1 MPVTSLAPDKLRR
14 VCSQDHY
21 EFETTA
27 DLPPRTNIIGQPRGT
42 RAIEFGIGIQSQGYN
57 TFVLGLPGTGRAT
70 AIERFLHERTGDEPT
85 PDDWIYVHNFET
97 PHKPRAVSFPPGQGA
112 QFKSQMAQLVSDFQ
126 RELPLAFSSEA
137 YKEAMDAVQR
147 NFEQQQNKML
157 QALQNKATEKGL
169 GLLNTASGFAIVP
182 LQDGRPV
189 SPEVYQQ
196 FPMEQRE
203 AIEKERQSLA
213 EELEDVLEQIQK
225 KSLEVRQQMAQID
238 REVAQST
245 IQHYFDRLREQ
256 YAGHDELLLY
266 LEEVHQD
273 VLENIHEFDPP
284 QEAGE
289 AHPPI
294 DLRRYDVNLLV
305 DNAKTKGA
313 PVIIEQNPTYHNL
326 MGRLEYE
333 MQGGMVT
340 THFSNIKYGSLHYAN
355 GGYLIMHAHDL
366 LRDLEAYE
374 ALKRALKTQ
383 EIMVQ
388 LGATMHNAQVFAK
401 SLDPEPI
408 PLDVKIIL
416 LGSPSLYYTLY
427 SQDIDFSDLFKVR
440 SDFDS
445 TMPRDHEYENEYAYF
460 VATRCHEENLLH
472 FDRSAVAQVVEYGAR
487 LAEHQNKLST
497 RFGMIADLVREASYW
512 AGVNG
517 RNTTTAADVQ
527 QAINERI
534 YRANRMEEL
543 VQEQVLDE
551 TVFISTDGAV
561 VGQVNGLSVL
571 DTGEYAFGQPGR
583 ITARTYMGEDG
594 VIQIERET
602 EMSGPIHDKGV
613 LTLVGYLGGMYA
625 QDQPLSLTASL
636 TFEQNY
642 GGIDGDS
649 ASSTELY
656 ALLSSL
662 SKTPIKQ
669 GIAVTGSVNQRGE
682 VQPIGG
688 VNEKV
693 EGFFRICQAR
703 GLTGEQGVMI
713 PASNVAH
720 LMLDE
725 AVVKAVETGQFH
737 IWPIRTIDEGIELL
751 TGVAAGEMR
760 DDGRYP
766 EGTIHHAV
774 QNRLLQLAED
784 LKAFGNGEDS

>member
-1 MPVTSLAPDKLRR
+1 MPVSSLSPDKLRR
-14 VCSQDHY
+14 ICSQDHY

-27 DLPPRTNIIGQPRGT
+27 DLPAKTNIIGQPRGT

-57 TFVLGLPGTGRAT
+57 TFVLGPTGTGRAT
-70 AIERFLHERTGDEPT
+70 AIERFLHERTGDQPT

-97 PHKPRAVSFPPGQGA
+97 PHRPRAISFPAGQGA
-112 QFKSQMAQLVSDFQ
+112 QFKGQMEQLVADLQ
-126 RELPLAFSSEA
+126 RDMPLAFASEA
-137 YKEAMDAVQR
+137 YKEAMEAVQR
-147 NFEQQQNKML
+147 DFERQQNEML
-157 QALQNKATEKGL
+157 QTLQTKAAGKGL

-182 LQDGRPV
+182 VQDGRPV
-189 SPEVYQQ
+189 PPDAYQQ
-196 FPMEQRE
+196 FPIEQRE
-203 AIEKERQSLA
+203 AIEKERQALG
-213 EELEDVLEQIQK
+213 EELEDALEQIQAMG
-225 KSLEVRQQMAQID
+225 LDVRQQMEQID

-245 IQHYFDRLREQ
+245 IQHYFDQLRQ
-256 YAGHDELLLY
+256 QFADHDELQLY
-266 LEEVHQD
+266 LEEMHQD
-273 VLENIHEFDPP
+273 VLSHIHEFDPP
-284 QEAGE
+284 QEDGSQ
-289 AHPPI
+289 PI

-305 DNAKTKGA
+305 DNSKTEGA

-340 THFSNIKYGSLHYAN
+340 TNFSNIKCGSLHWAN

-366 LRDLEAYE
+366 LRDPEAYE

-388 LGATMHNAQVFAK
+388 LGATMHNTQVFAK
-401 SLDPEPI
+401 SLNPEPI
-408 PLDVKIIL
+408 PLKVKIIL
-416 LGSPSLYYTLY
+416 LGSPSIYYALYA
-427 SQDIDFSDLFKVR
+427 QDVDFSDLFKVR

-445 TMPRDHEYENEYAYF
+445 TMPRDNEHEAEYADF
-460 VATRCHEENLLH
+460 VATRCHEENLFH
-472 FDRSAVAQVVEYGAR
+472 FDRLAVAQVVEYGAR

-497 RFGMIADLVREASYW
+497 RFGLIADLVREASYW

-517 RNTTTAADVQ
+517 RATTAADVQ
-527 QAINERI
+527 QAINERV
-534 YRANRMEEL
+534 YRANQLEEL
-543 VQEQVLDE
+543 VHEQVLDE

-613 LTLVGYLGGMYA
+613 LTLVGYLGGQYA
-625 QDQPLSLTASL
+625 QEQPLSLTASL

-662 SKTPIKQ
+662 SNTPIKQ
-669 GIAVTGSVNQRGE
+669 GIAVTGSVNQQGE

-688 VNEKV
+688 ANEKI

-725 AVVKAVETGQFH
+725 VVVKAVEAKQFH

-751 TGVAAGEMR
+751 TGVPAGEP
-760 DDGRYP
+760 DEDSSYP

-774 QNRLLQLAED
+774 QARLLELAED
-784 LKAFGNGEDS
+784 LKAFGNGDD

>member
-1 MPVTSLAPDKLRR
+1 MPVSPLSSEKLRR
-14 VCSQDHY
+14 VCSQEHY
-21 EFETTA
+21 NFETTA
-27 DLPPRTNIIGQPRGT
+27 DLSPKTNIIGQPRGT

-57 TFVLGLPGTGRAT
+57 TFVLGPTGTGRAT

-85 PDDWIYVHNFET
+85 PDDWVYVHNFET
-97 PHKPRAVSFPPGQGA
+97 PHRPRAIAFPAGQGS
-112 QFKSQMAQLVSDFQ
+112 QFKSQMEQLVTDLQ
-126 RELPLAFSSEA
+126 RELPQAFASEA
-137 YKEAMDAVQR
+137 YKDAMEAVQH
-147 NFEQQQNKML
+147 NFERQQNELLQGL
-157 QALQNKATEKGL
+157 QAKAAEKGL
-169 GLLNTASGFAIVP
+169 GLLNTPSGFAIVP
-182 LQDGRPV
+182 LVDGRPI
-189 SPEVYQQ
+189 SPEDYQQ
-196 FPMEQRE
+196 FPLEQRQ
-203 AIEKERQSLA
+203 AIEKERQTLG
-213 EELEDVLEQIQK
+213 EELEDLLERFHAMG
-225 KSLEVRQQMAQID
+225 LEVRQQMQQIN

-245 IQHYFDRLREQ
+245 SQHYFDQLRQQ
-256 YAGHDELLLY
+256 YADHEELLLY

-273 VLENIHEFDPP
+273 VLENIRDFNPP
-284 QEAGE
+284 EDDESTPA
-289 AHPPI
+289 PV

-305 DNAKTKGA
+305 DNSKTQGA

-340 THFSNIKYGSLHYAN
+340 THFSNIKCGSLHYAN

-366 LRDLEAYE
+366 LRDPEAYE
-374 ALKRALKTQ
+374 ALKRALKGQ

-388 LGATMHNAQVFAK
+388 LRATMYNTQVFAK

-408 PLDVKIIL
+408 PLKVKIVL
-416 LGSPSLYYTLY
+416 LGSPNLYYLLY
-427 SQDIDFSDLFKVR
+427 AQDVDFSDLFKVR

-445 TMPRDHEYENEYAYF
+445 TMPRDHENEAEYASF
-460 VATRCHEENLLH
+460 VATRCYEENLLH

-487 LAEHQNKLST
+487 LAEHQEKLST
-497 RFGMIADLVREASYW
+497 RFGMIADLVRESSYW

-517 RNTTTAADVQ
+517 RTTTTAADVQ

-534 YRANRMEEL
+534 YRANQVEEL
-543 VQEQVLDE
+543 VREQVLQE
-551 TVFISTDGAV
+551 TVFISTEGAV

-594 VIQIERET
+594 VVQIERET
-602 EMSGPIHDKGV
+602 EMSGPIHNKGV

-625 QDQPLSLTASL
+625 LEQPLSLTASL

-662 SKTPIKQ
+662 SNTPIKQ

-688 VNEKV
+688 VNEKI

-713 PASNVAH
+713 PASNLPH
-720 LMLDE
+720 LMLDDDVVT
-725 AVVKAVETGQFH
+725 AVTENKFH

-751 TGVAAGEMR
+751 TGVPAGER
-760 DDGRYP
+760 SADGRYP
-766 EGTIHHAV
+766 EGTIHHTV
-774 QNRLLQLAED
+774 QNRLLHLAES
-784 LKAFGNGEDS
+784 LKSFGDEDD

>member
-1 MPVTSLAPDKLRR
+1 MTVSSLSPDKLRR

-21 EFETTA
+21 QFETTA
-27 DLPPRTNIIGQPRGT
+27 DLPARTNIIGQPRGT

-57 TFVLGLPGTGRAT
+57 TFVLGPTGTGRAT

-85 PDDWIYVHNFET
+85 PEDWIYVHNFEM
-97 PHKPRAVSFPPGQGA
+97 PHKPLAISFPAGQGA
-112 QFKSQMAQLVSDFQ
+112 QFKSQMEQLVIDLQ
-126 RELPLAFSSEA
+126 RDMPQAFASEA
-137 YKEAMDAVQR
+137 YKEAMEAVQR
-147 NFEQQQNKML
+147 DFERQQNELL
-157 QALQNKATEKGL
+157 QALQVKATDKGL

-182 LQDGRPV
+182 VQDGRPV
-189 SPEVYQQ
+189 PPETYQQ

-203 AIEKERQSLA
+203 GIEKERQALGG
-213 EELEDVLEQIQK
+213 ELEDVLEQIQTMGFD
-225 KSLEVRQQMAQID
+225 VRQQMEQID

-245 IQHYFDRLREQ
+245 IQHYFDQLREQ
-256 YAGHDELLLY
+256 FADHDELLLY
-266 LEEVHQD
+266 LEEMHQD
-273 VLENIHEFDPP
+273 VLSNIHEFDPP
-284 QEAGE
+284 QEEGSKLV
-289 AHPPI
+289 

-305 DNAKTKGA
+305 DNSKTKGA
-313 PVIIEQNPTYHNL
+313 PVIIAQNPTYHNL

-340 THFSNIKYGSLHYAN
+340 THFSNIKCGSLHWAN

-366 LRDLEAYE
+366 LRDAEAYE
-374 ALKRALKTQ
+374 ALKRALKGQ

-388 LGATMHNAQVFAK
+388 LGATMYNTQVFAK

-408 PLDVKIIL
+408 PLKVKIIL
-416 LGSPSLYYTLY
+416 LGSPSIYYNLYA
-427 SQDIDFSDLFKVR
+427 QDVDFSDLFKVR

-445 TMPRDHEYENEYAYF
+445 TMPRDHEHEAEYAHF
-460 VATRCHEENLLH
+460 VATRCHEEQLLH

-487 LAEHQNKLST
+487 LADHQDKLST

-517 RNTTTAADVQ
+517 RATTTATDVQ
-527 QAINERI
+527 QAIKERV
-534 YRANRMEEL
+534 YRANQLEEL
-543 VQEQVLDE
+543 VHEQVLDE

-594 VIQIERET
+594 VVQIERET

-613 LTLVGYLGGMYA
+613 LTLIGYLGGMYA
-625 QDQPLSLTASL
+625 QEQPLSLTASL
-636 TFEQNY
+636 TFEQSY

-662 SKTPIKQ
+662 SNMPIKQ

-688 VNEKV
+688 ANEKI

-713 PASNVAH
+713 PASNALH

-725 AVVKAVETGQFH
+725 DVVTAVSQNKFH

-751 TGVAAGEMR
+751 TGVPAGEP
-760 DDGRYP
+760 DEDGIYP
-766 EGTIHHAV
+766 EGTIHCAV
-774 QNRLLQLAED
+774 QARLLELAED
-784 LKAFGNGEDS
+784 LKAFGNGED

>member
-1 MPVTSLAPDKLRR
+1 MPVSPLSPDKLRR
-14 VCSQDHY
+14 VCCQDHY
-21 EFETTA
+21 QFETTA
-27 DLPPRTNIIGQPRGT
+27 ELPAQTNIIGQPRGT

-57 TFVLGLPGTGRAT
+57 TFVLGPTGTGRAT

-85 PDDWIYVHNFET
+85 PDDWIYVHNFTT
-97 PHKPRAVSFPPGQGA
+97 PHMPRAISLPPGQGV
-112 QFKSQMAQLVSDFQ
+112 QFKAQMGQLVADLQ
-126 RELPLAFSSEA
+126 RELPQAFASEA
-137 YKEAMDAVQR
+137 YKEAMEAVQR
-147 NFEQQQNKML
+147 DFERQQNDLL
-157 QALQNKATEKGL
+157 QALQVKAAEHSL
-169 GLLNTASGFAIVP
+169 GLLNTPSGFAIVP
-182 LQDGRPV
+182 VQDGRTIP
-189 SPEVYQQ
+189 PEIYQQ
-196 FPMEQRE
+196 IPLEQRQ
-203 AIEKERQSLA
+203 AIEEQRQILG
-213 EELEDVLEQIQK
+213 EELDDVLDQIQTMGG
-225 KSLEVRQQMAQID
+225 EARRQMEQID
-238 REVAQST
+238 REVAEATSQ
-245 IQHYFDRLREQ
+245 QHFDHLQ
-256 YAGHDELLLY
+256 KTYADHDEMLLY
-266 LEEVHQD
+266 LSEVHQD
-273 VLENIHEFDPP
+273 VLENMHDFDPP
-284 QEAGE
+284 AEDGS
-289 AHPPI
+289 PLP
-294 DLRRYDVNLLV
+294 DLRRYEINLLV
-305 DNAKTKGA
+305 DNSKTTGA
-313 PVIIEQNPTYHNL
+313 PVIIEQDPTYHNL

-333 MQGGMVT
+333 MQDGMVT
-340 THFSNIKYGSLHYAN
+340 THFTNIKCGSLHWAN
-355 GGYLIMHAHDL
+355 SGYLIINANDL
-366 LRDLEAYE
+366 LRDIEAYE
-374 ALKRALKTQ
+374 ALKRALKAQ
-383 EIMVQ
+383 NINVQ
-388 LGATMHNAQVFAK
+388 LRATMHNTQVFAK

-408 PLDVKIIL
+408 PLKVKIIL
-416 LGSPSLYYTLY
+416 LGSPNLYYALY
-427 SQDIDFSDLFKVR
+427 AQDEDFGDLFKVR

-445 TMPRDHEYENEYAYF
+445 TMPRDDAHEAEYADF
-460 VATRCHEENLLH
+460 VATRCHEENLRH
-472 FDRSAVAQVVEYGAR
+472 FDRSAVARVVEFGAR

-497 RFGMIADLVREASYW
+497 RFGQIADLVREASYW

-543 VQEQVLDE
+543 VREQVLDE

-613 LTLVGYLGGMYA
+613 LTLVGYLGGKYA
-625 QDQPLSLTASL
+625 QNQPLSLTASL

-662 SKTPIKQ
+662 GNIPIKQ

-693 EGFFRICQAR
+693 EGFFHICQAR

-720 LMLDE
+720 LMLAE
-725 AVVKAVETGQFH
+725 EVVTAVTQKQFH

-751 TGVAAGEMR
+751 TSIPAGEQAEN
-760 DDGRYP
+760 GIYP

-774 QNRLLQLAED
+774 QDRLLQLAED
-784 LKAFGNGEDS
+784 LKAFGNGDDS